1 MLKLKV
7 SSKSLLLYGITDRT
21 WLNGRTLVDVVEDSI
36 KGGVTFLQ
44 LREKELAYEEFLK
57 EAFEIKTITD
67 KYKIPFVINDNI
79 DIALAC
85 NADGVHVGQTD
96 MQAGR
101 VRRLIG
107 DDKILGVSVQ
117 TVEEAKI
124 AIDNGADYL
133 GVGAMFVT
141 NTKADASVMSME
153 ALKKVCDSVSIPVVA
168 IGGINETNM
177 LKLKDT
183 GIAGVSIISAIY
195 AKPDIFEASKQL
207 LELAKQIV

>member
-1 MLKLKV
+1 MKV
-7 SSKSLLLYGITDRT
+7 SRQSLLLYGITDRT
-21 WLNGRTLVDVVEDSI
+21 WLNERTLVEVVEDSI

-44 LREKELAYEEFLK
+44 LREKELAYDEFLK
-57 EAFEIKTITD
+57 EAFEIKTLTD

-79 DIALAC
+79 DVALAC

-117 TVEEAKI
+117 TEEEAKI

-133 GVGAMFVT
+133 GVGAMFQT
-141 NTKADASVMSME
+141 STKLDAGVMSME
-153 ALKKVCDSVSIPVVA
+153 ALKKICESVSIPVVA

-177 LKLKDT
+177 LKLKGT

-195 AKPDIFEASKQL
+195 GKKDIYAASQQL

>member
-1 MLKLKV
+1 LKV

>member
-1 MLKLKV
+1 MKV
-7 SSKSLLLYGITDRT
+7 SRQSLLLYGITDRT
-21 WLNGRTLVDVVEDSI
+21 WLNGRTLVEVVEDSI

-44 LREKELAYEEFLK
+44 LREKELAYDEFLK

-79 DIALAC
+79 DVALAC

-133 GVGAMFVT
+133 GVGAMFAT
-141 NTKADASVMSME
+141 NTKADASVMSFD
-153 ALKKVCDSVSIPVVA
+153 ALRAVCESVSVPVVA
-168 IGGINETNM
+168 IGGINESNM
-177 LKLKDT
+177 LKLKGT

-195 AKPDIFEASKQL
+195 GKKDIYAASQQL

>member
-1 MLKLKV
+1 MKV
-7 SSKSLLLYGITDRT
+7 SSKSLLLYGITDRA
-21 WLNGRTLVDVVEDSI
+21 WLNGRTLVDVVEQSI
-36 KGGVTFLQ
+36 KGGVSFLQ
-44 LREKELAYEEFLK
+44 LREKELAYDEFLK
-57 EAFEIKTITD
+57 EAFEIKALTD

-79 DIALAC
+79 DVALAC

-133 GVGAMFVT
+133 GVGAMFET
-141 NTKADASVMSME
+141 STKLGAGVMSMD

-177 LKLKDT
+177 LKLKGT

-195 AKPDIFEASKQL
+195 AKKDILAASKQL

>member
-1 MLKLKV
+1 MKV
-7 SSKSLLLYGITDRT
+7 SRKSLLLYGITDRT
-21 WLNGRTLVDVVEDSI
+21 WLNGRTLADVVEQSI
-36 KGGVTFLQ
+36 KGGVSFLQ
-44 LREKELAYEEFLK
+44 LREKELGYDEFLK
-57 EAFEIKTITD
+57 EAFEIKALTD

-79 DIALAC
+79 DVALAC

-133 GVGAMFVT
+133 GVGAMFPT
-141 NTKADASVMSME
+141 STKLDAGVMSME
-153 ALKKVCDSVSIPVVA
+153 ALKKVCDSVKVPVVA

-177 LKLKDT
+177 LRLKGT

-195 AKPDIFEASKQL
+195 AKPDIFAASKQL
-207 LELAKQIV
+207 LELAGQIV

>member
-1 MLKLKV
+1 MKV
-7 SSKSLLLYGITDRT
+7 SRKSLLLYGITDRT
-21 WLNGRTLVDVVEDSI
+21 WLNGRTLAEVVEDSI
-36 KGGVTFLQ
+36 KGGVSFLQ
-44 LREKELAYEEFLK
+44 LREKELAYDEFLK
-57 EAFEIKTITD
+57 EALDIKALTD

-79 DIALAC
+79 DVALAC

-101 VRRLIG
+101 VRALIG

-133 GVGAMFVT
+133 GVGAMFPT
-141 NTKADASVMSME
+141 STKLDAGVMSME
-153 ALKKVCDSVSIPVVA
+153 ALKQICDSVSVPVVA
-168 IGGINETNM
+168 IGGINENNM

-195 AKPDIFEASKQL
+195 AKKDVYEASRQL
-207 LELAKQIV
+207 LELARQIV

>member
-1 MLKLKV
+1 LKV
-7 SSKSLLLYGITDRT
+7 SRKSLLLYGITDRT
-21 WLNGRTLVDVVEDSI
+21 WLNGRTLAEVVEDSI
-36 KGGVTFLQ
+36 KGGVSFLQ
-44 LREKELAYEEFLK
+44 LREKCLAYDEFLK
-57 EAFEIKTITD
+57 EAFEIKALTD

-79 DIALAC
+79 DVALAC

-177 LKLKDT
+177 LKLKGT

>member
-1 MLKLKV
+1 
-7 SSKSLLLYGITDRT
+7 
-21 WLNGRTLVDVVEDSI
+21 LNGRTLADVVEQSI
-36 KGGVTFLQ
+36 KGGVSFLQ
-44 LREKELAYEEFLK
+44 LREKELGYDEFLK
-57 EAFEIKTITD
+57 EAFEIKALTD

-79 DIALAC
+79 DVALAC
-85 NADGVHVGQTD
+85 NADGVHVGQSD

-133 GVGAMFVT
+133 GVGAMFPT
-141 NTKADASVMSME
+141 STKLDAGVMSME
-153 ALKKVCDSVSIPVVA
+153 ALKKVCDSVKVPVVA

-177 LKLKDT
+177 LRLKGT

-195 AKPDIFEASKQL
+195 AKPDIFAASKQL
-207 LELAKQIV
+207 LELAGQIV

>member
-1 MLKLKV
+1 MKV

>member
-1 MLKLKV
+1 MKV
-7 SSKSLLLYGITDRT
+7 SRNSLLLYGITDRA
-21 WLNGRTLVDVVEDSI
+21 WLNGRTLAEVVEDSI

-44 LREKELAYEEFLK
+44 LREKELAYDEFLK
-57 EAFEIKTITD
+57 EAFEIKALTD

-79 DIALAC
+79 DVALAC

-133 GVGAMFVT
+133 GVGAMFQT
-141 NTKADASVMSME
+141 STKLDAGVMSME

-177 LKLKDT
+177 LKLKGT

>member
-1 MLKLKV
+1 MA
-7 SSKSLLLYGITDRT
+7 Y
-21 WLNGRTLVDVVEDSI
+21 GRTLYDVVEESI

-44 LREKELAYEEFLK
+44 LREKYLEYDEFLK
-57 EAFEIKTITD
+57 EAFEIKTLTD

-79 DIALAC
+79 DVALAC

-101 VRRLIG
+101 VRALIG

-133 GVGAMFVT
+133 GVGAMFAT
-141 NTKADASVMSME
+141 NTKTDASVMSFD
-153 ALKKVCDSVSIPVVA
+153 ALRAVCESVSIPVVA
-168 IGGINETNM
+168 IGGINENNM
-177 LKLKDT
+177 LKLKGT

-195 AKPDIFEASKQL
+195 AKKDVFSASRQL

>member
-1 MLKLKV
+1 MKV
-7 SSKSLLLYGITDRT
+7 SRKSLLLYGITDRT
-21 WLNGRTLVDVVEDSI
+21 WLNGRTLADVVEDSI
-36 KGGVTFLQ
+36 KGGVSFLQ
-44 LREKELAYEEFLK
+44 LREKELAYDEFLK
-57 EAFEIKTITD
+57 EAFEIKALTD

-79 DIALAC
+79 DVALAC

-133 GVGAMFVT
+133 GVGAMFPT
-141 NTKADASVMSME
+141 STKLDAGVMSMD

-177 LKLKDT
+177 LKLKGT
-183 GIAGVSIISAIY
+183 HIAGVSIISAIY
-195 AKPDIFEASKQL
+195 AKPDIFAASKQL